1 MIQLNLT
8 DEQARIVSRACEFY
22 ARMRYGQFWE
32 LIPET
37 LELER
42 PFPDNFSERRDNA
55 EKHLLIART
64 WLLPELHGRGHS
76 YGMGYDEISDRAYD
90 VYQVLRKELGDER
103 IPFSYYDLPQ
113 CKFLTDEKDVG

>member
-42 PFPDNFSERRDNA
+42 PFPDNFSERKDNA

-76 YGMGYDEISDRAYD
+76 YGLGYNEIADKAYD
-90 VYQVLRKELGDER
+90 VHQVIRTHFGDTRE
-103 IPFSYYDLPQ
+103 PFSNYELPLA
-113 CKFLTDEKDVG
+113 FRMLDEEK